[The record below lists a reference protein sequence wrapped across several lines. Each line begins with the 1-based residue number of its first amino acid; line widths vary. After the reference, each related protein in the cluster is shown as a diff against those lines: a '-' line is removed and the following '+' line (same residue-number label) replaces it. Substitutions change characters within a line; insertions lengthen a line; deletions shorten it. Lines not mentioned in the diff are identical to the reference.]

1 MAAVR
6 AWRGNNLTN
15 RADSATPFG
24 RRAGGAVG
32 VILAALGAA
41 PALADDA
48 KARVIDR
55 VVAVIDGRTLT
66 QSELELEARVALVQ
80 RGGSAAATAP
90 LSNSDLRAALE
101 YSVGQRLANDEA
113 DKLQEFTIDQAE
125 IHQAM
130 DDLKARIGGE
140 PALQRFLER
149 QEADASQIEAILAR
163 EKRAEKFWDNKVRL
177 RARTSEADVRQFYDE
192 HEDLHGHKYE
202 DVRSQIRDQ
211 LTEER
216 YRGLIRQELAQA
228 RRSADVRLIAPWARG
243 QEAEP

>member
-6 AWRGNNLTN
+6 TGRCHNLTS
-15 RADSATPFG
+15 RTDTATPLG
-24 RRAGGAVG
+24 RQAGGA
-32 VILAALGAA
+32 LCAALAWLCAVPAA
-41 PALADDA
+41 AEDA

-66 QSELELEARVALVQ
+66 QSELELEARVVLVQ
-80 RGGSAAATAP
+80 RAGSAAATAA
-90 LSNSDLRAALE
+90 LSTSDLRAALE
-101 YSVGQRLANDEA
+101 YAVGQRLANDEA

-125 IHQAM
+125 LHRAL
-130 DDLKARIGGE
+130 DEFRARIGGE
-140 PALQRFLER
+140 RGFQAFLAQ
-149 QEADASQIEAILAR
+149 QEADPQQIEAILAR
-163 EKRAEKFWDNKVRL
+163 AKRAERFWDNKVRL
-177 RARTSEADVRQFYDE
+177 RARTSEADVRQYYDE
-192 HEDLHGHKYE
+192 HEDLHGRKYE
-202 DVRSQIRDQ
+202 EVRAQIRDQ